1 MTNDRFTYQKGD
13 IEIRVSQCDFCKF
26 NCRDECGRSRTECPK
41 YPEGKP
47 ETIIKTLKKC
57 PFLEY

>member
-13 IEIRVSQCDFCKF
+13 IQIKASQCDFCKYS
-26 NCRDECGRSRTECPK
+26 CKEDCGSSSVTCPR

-47 ETIIKTLKKC
+47 EDIIKTLKKC

>member
-13 IEIRVSQCDFCKF
+13 IQIKASQCDFCKH
-26 NCRDECGRSRTECPK
+26 NCKDENGCSKVVCSK

-47 ETIIKTLKKC
+47 EDVLKTLRK
-57 PFLEY
+57 